1 MLLKIFV
8 ILFNNNIHF
17 LKAVQSGCL
26 QVNVKI
32 NEGKDLAQ
40 QYKQSITQDLKS
52 FLQPVRE
59 KLSQFEQELKER

>member
-8 ILFNNNIHF
+8 ILFNSHIHF